1 MEGYAV
7 KRWTILLIAFW
18 ALSFWSQPVLA
29 QQGHQLKEEEVLQE
43 RMALY
48 LKYEALTL
56 VPWYY
61 LAAVD
66 QFERNVAR
74 VRQDIPKRDSLISIY
89 IPPEEWRG
97 AFNPDPAD
105 SDPHTIS
112 FFNGLGL
119 DGDGDQQADDQND
132 EDVLYVLAHYLAR
145 YGPKREDFRLA
156 LWDYYQREKSVE
168 IILTIADLFHHFNRL
183 DLEEKRFPL
192 PLYADYTYRSTWGD
206 RRGWGG
212 RRIHEG
218 TDIFAGYGIPVRSVT
233 YGKVE
238 IMGWNKYGGWRVGIR
253 DIYNNY
259 HYYAHL
265 SGFNKEIKEGDFVEP
280 GTIIGYVG
288 SSGYGPPGTSGKF
301 PPHLHYGI
309 YKDNGRTEWSFD
321 PYPFLKRVELEERKR
336 KK

>member
-1 MEGYAV
+1 M
-7 KRWTILLIAFW
+7 KRIILLIA
-18 ALSFWSQPVLA
+18 LGTVLA
-29 QQGHQLKEEEVLQE
+29 CSILLTDAYAQAQGQAALTDEEILTE

-48 LKYEALTL
+48 LKYEALTQ

-74 VRQDIPKRDSLISIY
+74 VRQDIPKRDSFISLY
-89 IPPEEWRG
+89 YPKEEWVG
-97 AFNPDPAD
+97 LFNPDQD
-105 SDPHTIS
+105 DTDLETIR

-119 DGDGDQQADDQND
+119 DGNGDQRANLSDD
-132 EDVLYVLAHYLAR
+132 EDILYTLAHDLAR
-145 YGPKREDFRLA
+145 YGSHKADFRIALWERYKREA
-156 LWDYYQREKSVE
+156 SVHIVE
-168 IILTIADLFHHFNRL
+168 TIADLFRHFNTL
-183 DLEEKRFPL
+183 DLEEKRFPI
-192 PLYADYTYRSTWGD
+192 PLHYNYSYRSTWGD

-218 TDIFAGYGIPVRSVT
+218 TDIFAGYGTPVRSVT
-233 YGKVE
+233 YGKIV
-238 IMGWNKYGGWRVGIR
+238 IMGWNDYGGWRVGIR

-265 SGFNKEIKEGDFVEP
+265 AGFNKELKEGDFVEP
-280 GTIIGYVG
+280 GTVIGYVG
-288 SSGYGPPGTSGKF
+288 SSGYGKPGTSGKF

-321 PYPFLKRVELEERKR
+321 PYPLLRRVEWEERR
-336 KK
+336 NKK